1 MMVNKTYEV
10 PAFME
15 PRSSCTDNISEHMNS
30 DEMEKMM
37 QGGALERL
45 GEGGITGWQ
54 EQSVVLLEKVK
65 NQQQCDYRGEESVK
79 MRGRSVLGRKSASAQ
94 TRCGSEIV
102 SQKLYD
108 CKGVSKENGAKEEAE
123 AYLGAVT

>member
-1 MMVNKTYEV
+1 MVNKTYEV

-45 GEGGITGWQ
+45 GEGGITGW
-54 EQSVVLLEKVK
+54 
-65 NQQQCDYRGEESVK
+65 
-79 MRGRSVLGRKSASAQ
+79 
-94 TRCGSEIV
+94 
-102 SQKLYD
+102 
-108 CKGVSKENGAKEEAE
+108 
-123 AYLGAVT
+123 